1 MPVNWCT
8 SCKCVLANEEV
19 VEGVCERCGSE
30 VIRKEK
36 SQWMLRITKY
46 ADRLIDDL
54 DDVDFIERVKT
65 QQRNWIGRSTG
76 TEVTFKTN
84 TEDDITVYTTR
95 VDTLFGVTYTVI
107 SPEHPLLKKW
117 QPLIKNWDE
126 VAAYQEAHPE
136 KEIIRLGIG
145 DVTQPLAKCV
155 VDAMHDAVTEMG
167 TKEGFHGYGPEQGY
181 PFLKQAIQG
190 YYAGR
195 GTKLDE
201 DEIFISDGAK
211 SDLANVLGLFDVD
224 NTVLVPD
231 PVYPTYVDDNV
242 TDGRK
247 IIYGRTSQENG
258 FLGMP
263 DENVK
268 ADIIYICSPN
278 NPTGAAYT
286 RDQLKVWVDYARKN
300 DAIILY
306 DAAYECFI
314 SDGDLAR
321 SIFEIEGARECAI
334 EICSFSK
341 IAGFTGTR
349 CGYTIV
355 PHELE
360 REGMNINKLWLRR
373 QTTKFNGVP
382 YVVQRAAAAV
392 FTESGMAEIQQN
404 LDYYRKNAKVIA
416 DALDECGV
424 WYCGGKNSPYIW
436 LRCPGGMKSWEF
448 FDWLL
453 ENCGV
458 VGTPGV
464 GFGECGEGYFR
475 LTAFGDAEKT
485 KVAAQRIKAAIQTL

>member
-1 MPVNWCT
+1 MKMN
-8 SCKCVLANEEV
+8 KHYNELKA
-19 VEGVCERCGSE
+19 SY
-30 VIRKEK
+30 
-36 SQWMLRITKY
+36 LF
-46 ADRLIDDL
+46 
-54 DDVDFIERVKT
+54 VDIAHK
-65 QQRNWIGRSTG
+65 
-76 TEVTFKTN
+76 
-84 TEDDITVYTTR
+84 
-95 VDTLFGVTYTVI
+95 
-107 SPEHPLLKKW
+107 
-117 QPLIKNWDE
+117 

-263 DENVK
+263 DDSVK

-286 RDQLKVWVDYARKN
+286 RDQLKAWVEYARKN
-300 DAIILY
+300 NAIILY

-314 SDGDLAR
+314 SDGELAR

-349 CGYTIV
+349 CGYTVV
-355 PHELE
+355 PKDLE
-360 REGMNINKLWLRR
+360 RDGMNINKLWLRR

-382 YVVQRAAAAV
+382 YVVQRGAAAV
-392 FTESGMAEIQQN
+392 FTECSIPIQHNLMTRSGSME
-404 LDYYRKNAKVIA
+404 
-416 DALDECGV
+416 GV
-424 WYCGGKNSPYIW
+424 TRVYSHPQSLGQCVQW
-436 LRCPGGMKSWEF
+436 LNRNVPS
-448 FDWLL
+448 L
-453 ENCGV
+453 E
-458 VGTPGV
+458 
-464 GFGECGEGYFR
+464 R
-475 LTAFGDAEKT
+475 LTAESNGEAARLASENPT
-485 KVAAQRIKAAIQTL
+485 YAAVAGEVAAKIFGLQIVAANIQDSSTNRTRFLILGREPAEPSANPREDKTSLIFSVPHRAGSLYQALKPFDDFGVSMMRLDSRPAKRGTWEYFFYTDIEGNMSEPKIREALEIFREGCASLKCLGSYPTEKNFRRSDTKGSNL

>member
-1 MPVNWCT
+1 MKMNHHYGELKA
-8 SCKCVLANEEV
+8 SYLF
-19 VEGVCERCGSE
+19 
-30 VIRKEK
+30 
-36 SQWMLRITKY
+36 
-46 ADRLIDDL
+46 
-54 DDVDFIERVKT
+54 VDIAHK
-65 QQRNWIGRSTG
+65 
-76 TEVTFKTN
+76 
-84 TEDDITVYTTR
+84 
-95 VDTLFGVTYTVI
+95 
-107 SPEHPLLKKW
+107 
-117 QPLIKNWDE
+117 

-155 VDAMHDAVTEMG
+155 VTAMQDAAAEMG

-195 GTKLDE
+195 GTQLAE

-263 DENVK
+263 DDSVK

-286 RDQLKVWVDYARKN
+286 RDQLKAWVDYARKN

-314 SDGDLAR
+314 SDENLAR
-321 SIFEIEGARECAI
+321 SIFEIEGARQCAV

-349 CGYTIV
+349 CAATAIPG
-355 PHELE
+355 ELVRGGASL
-360 REGMNINKLWLRR
+360 RELWNRR
-373 QTTKFNGVP
+373 QCTKFNGTP
-382 YVVQRAAAAV
+382 YIVQRGAEAVYTAEGRRQVEENIAYYLSNARTIREGLAAAGLKV
-392 FTESGMAEIQQN
+392 SG
-404 LDYYRKNAKVIA
+404 
-416 DALDECGV
+416 GV
-424 WYCGGKNSPYIW
+424 NSPYVW
-436 LRCPGGMKSWEF
+436 
-448 FDWLL
+448 
-453 ENCGV
+453 
-458 VGTPGV
+458 VGTPDGMPSWDFFDLLLQRANV
-464 GFGECGEGYFR
+464 VTTPGAGFGPSGEGYIR
-475 LTAFGDAEKT
+475 LTGFGGAEDT
-485 KVAAQRIKAAIQTL
+485 AQAVERIKRIL